1 MKQVFLDTFGCQM
14 NVADTDRMEL
24 ILFHSGYQR
33 TQEKEDADLILVNT
47 CSIREKAEQ
56 KIFSLFGELKPLK
69 TNLLVYIQKLF
80 QYLILQTKMDLK
92 KLKSTLVRQE
102 DFSWLIFYL

>member
-47 CSIREKAEQ
+47 CSIREKGNECRLDTKR
-56 KIFSLFGELKPLK
+56 KIILALG
-69 TNLLVYIQKLF
+69 YKLADRTRIF
-80 QYLILQTKMDLK
+80 EDENGSPPEMPK
-92 KLKSTLVRQE
+92 K
-102 DFSWLIFYL
+102 